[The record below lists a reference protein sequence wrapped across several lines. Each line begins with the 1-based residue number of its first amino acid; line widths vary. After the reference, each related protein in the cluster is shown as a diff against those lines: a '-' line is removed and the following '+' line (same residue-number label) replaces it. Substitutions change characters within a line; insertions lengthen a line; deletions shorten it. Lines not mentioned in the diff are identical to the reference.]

1 MAGGSATIN
10 IIQCGY
16 VRIVLETYGAV
27 RLVSLYVLRN
37 PLRGGIVR
45 WSPLRS
51 VSGQRTKLVYW
62 LLVSPPSGKC
72 FFLNIYIYMHIV
84 FLMVFLMFM
93 HNREMGKI
101 GYDKMR

>member
-16 VRIVLETYGAV
+16 VHIVLETYGAV

-45 WSPLRS
+45 WSPLRI

-72 FFLNIYIYMHIV
+72 FFLKKTYIYIYAYSVSNGVSNVHA
-84 FLMVFLMFM
+84 
-93 HNREMGKI
+93 
-101 GYDKMR
+101 